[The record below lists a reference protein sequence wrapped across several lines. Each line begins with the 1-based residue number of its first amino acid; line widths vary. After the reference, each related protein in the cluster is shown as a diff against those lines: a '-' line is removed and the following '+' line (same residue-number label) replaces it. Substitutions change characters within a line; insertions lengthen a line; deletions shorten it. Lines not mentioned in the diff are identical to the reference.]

1 MRDGLTLY
9 VNNAS
14 RLEAAAEHNTGMKR
28 SALETVGLLR
38 DAAATG
44 QAKGQVAVA
53 APEKQPSEKDRS
65 IVKPFEI
72 GI

>member
-1 MRDGLTLY
+1 
-9 VNNAS
+9 
-14 RLEAAAEHNTGMKR
+14 MKSAR
-28 SALETVGLLR
+28 SASMAISKPLLR

-53 APEKQPSEKDRS
+53 APEKQPPEKDRS